1 MRSFP
6 VRFSEGNIHAVLE
19 RNHAFL
25 ILGTDTLSTRNTGD
39 KSRLHD
45 ESPISGDFRQCL
57 SSDVPAD
64 YPCSTNKSKVRIEI
78 QVKIED
84 VLLRSVIHAIRIGT
98 ESMLWPFIRF
108 R

>member
-19 RNHAFL
+19 RDHAFL
-25 ILGTDTLSTRNTGD
+25 ISGTDTLNTRNTGD
-39 KSRLHD
+39 KFRLHD
-45 ESPISGDFRQCL
+45 GSPVSSDFRQCL
-57 SSDVPAD
+57 SSDVPAN
-64 YPCSTNKSKVRIEI
+64 YLCSTNRSKVRIEI
-78 QVKIED
+78 QVKVED

-98 ESMLWPFIRF
+98 ESMLWLFIRF

>member
-6 VRFSEGNIHAVLE
+6 VRFSEGNRYVVLE
-19 RNHAFL
+19 RNHVFL
-25 ILGTDTLSTRNTGD
+25 ISGTDTLSTRNTGD
-39 KSRLHD
+39 KFRLHD
-45 ESPISGDFRQCL
+45 ESPISSDFRQCL

-78 QVKIED
+78 QVKVED
-84 VLLRSVIHAIRIGT
+84 VLLWSVIHAIRIGT
-98 ESMLWPFIRF
+98 ESMLWLFIRF

>member
-1 MRSFP
+1 MGSFP
-6 VRFSEGNIHAVLE
+6 LGFSEGNIHVVLE

-25 ILGTDTLSTRNTGD
+25 ISGTDTLSTRYTGD
-39 KSRLHD
+39 KFILHV
-45 ESPISGDFRQCL
+45 ESPISSDIRQCL
-57 SSDVPAD
+57 RSDVPAN
-64 YPCSTNKSKVRIEI
+64 YPCSTNRSKVRIEI